1 MVTPRRT
8 EHGQYR
14 VAALAFLMC
23 TSILIGSCSL
33 TENPY
38 ESKTLEGQEAVQLI
52 DSMRANGS
60 FEDARQRL
68 NATARTIAER
78 IVAAVADQTWQ
89 FNTDPNVQRVK
100 AGGLPCEKLTGSIAG
115 RPMADVVEFG
125 RTFSTEEFTTAR
137 DIVRQEAAPY
147 GATDESSLFNDPA
160 RRDYDLQGNG
170 FEFNLMQ
177 SKAAILNI
185 TGDCFL
191 MQAVIDLPAG
201 QMPPKPPLTPN
212 PPRPTP

>member
-1 MVTPRRT
+1 MVSPRRT

-14 VAALAFLMC
+14 VAALTFLMC

-38 ESKTLEGQEAVQLI
+38 ESKALEGQEAIHLI

-78 IVAAVADQTWQ
+78 IVAAVPDQTWQ

-115 RPMADVVEFG
+115 RPMADVIEFG
-125 RTFSTEEFTTAR
+125 RTLSTEES
-137 DIVRQEAAPY
+137 PPH
-147 GATDESSLFNDPA
+147 ATSCV
-160 RRDYDLQGNG
+160 
-170 FEFNLMQ
+170 
-177 SKAAILNI
+177 K
-185 TGDCFL
+185 
-191 MQAVIDLPAG
+191 
-201 QMPPKPPLTPN
+201 KPPPTERPMSRHYSTIQPDAITICKATALSSTSCN
-212 PPRPTP
+212 PKLPSSTSPATASSCRP